1 MILSHYYGLK
11 LINKNKSSNF
21 FLFCLFTALSAGLRV
36 IGLANLFFYILVLF
50 YKQKRIRFFY
60 STKLIFL
67 TFFILYLIWPFLWE
81 NQ

>member
-11 LINKNKSSNF
+11 LINKNKSSN

-60 STKLIFL
+60 STKLIF
-67 TFFILYLIWPFLWE
+67 
-81 NQ
+81 